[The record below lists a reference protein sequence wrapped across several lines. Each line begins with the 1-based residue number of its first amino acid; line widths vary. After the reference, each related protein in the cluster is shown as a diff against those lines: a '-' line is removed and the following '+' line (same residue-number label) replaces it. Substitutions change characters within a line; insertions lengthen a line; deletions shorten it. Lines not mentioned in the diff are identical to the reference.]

1 MRSRPRATCL
11 AAMMPAALLGLGA
24 APAAGGQARGTLGVT
39 VQVVSPCGA
48 SSAGS
53 AVTLD
58 STCGA
63 DAAPLAI
70 RREAAVDAPESG
82 AQAAD
87 AAAAVT
93 TEGSGAEGFLTVI
106 Y

>member
-1 MRSRPRATCL
+1 MRSRPCATCL

-24 APAAGGQARGTLGVT
+24 HSAAGGQARGTLGVT
-39 VQVVSPCGA
+39 VQVIAPCGA
-48 SSAGS
+48 SSAGG

-58 STCGA
+58 STCGVA
-63 DAAPLAI
+63 AAPLAI
-70 RREAAVDAPESG
+70 RREAAIDAPPGG

-87 AAAAVT
+87 EAAAVM
-93 TEGSGAEGFLTVI
+93 TEGSGAEAYLTVI

>member
-58 STCGA
+58 SSCGA

-70 RREAAVDAPESG
+70 RREAAVDGPASG
-82 AQAAD
+82 APATD
-87 AAAAVT
+87 EAAAVK
-93 TEGSGAEGFLTVI
+93 TEGSATEGYLTVL